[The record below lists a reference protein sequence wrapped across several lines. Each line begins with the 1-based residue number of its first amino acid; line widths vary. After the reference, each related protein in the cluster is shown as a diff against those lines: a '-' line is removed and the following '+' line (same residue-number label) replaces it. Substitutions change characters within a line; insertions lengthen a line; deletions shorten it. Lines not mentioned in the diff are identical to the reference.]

1 MDRKV
6 KFYGYWRW
14 TCDRDQLPRYLI
26 DGFHPYEDDDSERR
40 YNSFV
45 GSI

>member
-1 MDRKV
+1 MNRRV

-14 TCDRDQLPRYLI
+14 VCDRDQLPRYLM
-26 DGFHPYEDDDSERR
+26 DGYHLYDDDELQ

-45 GSI
+45 CAI